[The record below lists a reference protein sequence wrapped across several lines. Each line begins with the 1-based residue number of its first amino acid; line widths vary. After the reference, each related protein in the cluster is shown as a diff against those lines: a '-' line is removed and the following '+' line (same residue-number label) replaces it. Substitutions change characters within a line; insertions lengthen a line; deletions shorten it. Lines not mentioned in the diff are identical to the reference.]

1 MAKNFRTDK
10 FFWGATAKK
19 LKFWPIKN
27 QGFLAYF
34 QFFKFFLKVW
44 HRGVKIIFVVHVSRN
59 LASPRSS
66 KLDLTSPH
74 YDHYK
79 KGKILAKSRKLGTPY
94 LGGVRLWRQNSFIF
108 SNKCH
113 IYFKIFGVSKK
124 FETLFFYVPIE
135 LDC

>member
-1 MAKNFRTDK
+1 MAKNFRALD
-10 FFWGATAKK
+10 FFWGSTAKT
-19 LKFWPIKN
+19 LKFWLMKN
-27 QGFLAYF
+27 PGFFQYF
-34 QFFKFFLKVW
+34 QFFLKVW
-44 HRGVKIIFVVHVSRN
+44 HNGVYIIFVARVSRN
-59 LASPRSS
+59 LASANSS

-74 YDHYK
+74 YAHYK

-113 IYFKIFGVSKK
+113 IYFKIFGVSKN